1 MSFAEQFIMLKGGM
15 NMHMWQNLYGLL
27 VAHFNIS
34 DFSHLTK
41 VQK

>member
-1 MSFAEQFIMLKGGM
+1 MLGGGM
-15 NMHMWQNLYGLL
+15 DKHMWQNLHGLL
-27 VAHFNIS
+27 VAHFDIS